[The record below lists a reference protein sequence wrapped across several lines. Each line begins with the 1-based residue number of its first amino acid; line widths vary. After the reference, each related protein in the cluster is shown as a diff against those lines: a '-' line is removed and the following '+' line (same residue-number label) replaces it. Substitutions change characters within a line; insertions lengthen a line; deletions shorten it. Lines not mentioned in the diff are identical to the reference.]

1 MEALVEMTL
10 AAGGASRP
18 RAVKLEAL
26 KDGGLPCVR

>member
-10 AAGGASRP
+10 AGAARP
-18 RAVKLEAL
+18 GPARLGAL